1 MADSLHASNTDTP
14 WVKLIQD
21 FQTTGRKEHQGAVN
35 HSLSRWNELIN
46 SPGKKTRLR
55 RSHHPPVITIFIGG
69 MVTIPK
75 WVVYCCFKGVEF
87 DHDHR
92 SNDPS
97 MLVRSMLYHGKT
109 HSDFFTEVHILSFP
123 IIRVPQKYCFPYSTY
138 TNSLNDNLGS
148 MTLKPWKRRN
158 REQKDL
164 GPTKM
169 LGTCWQ
175 LVASREAHQ
184 CAGRNHL
191 RTDWHFTRW

>member
-1 MADSLHASNTDTP
+1 MKYQQFQEHHIPIHTYIYIYIPTIMTQPKLPDV
-14 WVKLIQD
+14 VKTI
-21 FQTTGRKEHQGAVN
+21 
-35 HSLSRWNELIN
+35 I
-46 SPGKKTRLR
+46 
-55 RSHHPPVITIFIGG
+55 SHTPVITIFIGG

-138 TNSLNDNLGS
+138 TNSLNDNSGS
-148 MTLKPWKRRN
+148 MTLKP
-158 REQKDL
+158 
-164 GPTKM
+164 
-169 LGTCWQ
+169 
-175 LVASREAHQ
+175 
-184 CAGRNHL
+184 
-191 RTDWHFTRW
+191 